1 MISGSDITLQEPQAE
16 AVELESEVASSEEH
30 PRKGKVSAGGL
41 IARAAL
47 VLMAGT
53 VLSRLLGLGRETTI
67 AYLFGGGAQ
76 VDAFTIANHVST
88 IIYDLL
94 IAGTVSAA
102 LVPVFSEYAADA
114 EHRAEFGRVV
124 STILTV
130 AGIFLI
136 VSVALLE

>member
-1 MISGSDITLQEPQAE
+1 MRNCLSYALRITHYSPMLPSTDITIEPHTEAAE
-16 AVELESEVASSEEH
+16 VEPER
-30 PRKGKVSAGGL
+30 PRVSAGGR

-53 VLSRLLGLGRETTI
+53 VLSRVLGLGREVTI
-67 AYLFGGGAQ
+67 ADLFGGGAQ

-102 LVPVFSEYAADA
+102 LVPVFSEYAA
-114 EHRAEFGRVV
+114 
-124 STILTV
+124 
-130 AGIFLI
+130 GI
-136 VSVALLE
+136 VQG